1 MYDEYENPEYDNIRN
16 LDHYFDNYVS
26 SLAVMYT
33 IKGILKESR
42 SSNDKFPETNQ
53 LYEDKSDVI
62 DNINKQLPQVYRYN
76 IKNLQKFYFEKG
88 LGGVVNMNLK
98 HEKTVL
104 AIIKTQLVK
113 IRNTIRELNNEC
125 KIEDYPEAEHKKVT
139 YFNQFRQIHIE
150 CLHELVDLIY
160 LHYGDSYLKDVKI
173 SEIDEILNRFNQS
186 AIFNK
191 VSQKIAFMHELGV
204 IDYLRNEYPSL
215 EGNDTWLA
223 KVIATFIDGNLR
235 TIRKEINEI
244 KNKKTIPKP
253 TQKKIDEVFTG
264 YKMKKGGK

>member
-1 MYDEYENPEYDNIRN
+1 MYDEYEKPEYDNIRN
-16 LDHYFDNYVS
+16 LDNYFDNYVS

-62 DNINKQLPQVYRYN
+62 DDINKRLPQVYIYN
-76 IKNLQKFYFEKG
+76 IKKFQKFYFEKG
-88 LGGVVNMNLK
+88 LGVVVNMNLK

-160 LHYGDSYLKDVKI
+160 LYYGDSYLKDVKI

-191 VSQKIAFMHELGV
+191 VAQKIALIKELGI
-204 IDYLRNEYPSL
+204 IDYLQDKHPSL
-215 EGNDTWLA
+215 VNETWLA
-223 KVIATFIDGNLR
+223 NIIATFVDGDLQ
-235 TIRKEINEI
+235 TIRKEINDF
-244 KNKKTIPKP
+244 KNKKKAIPKA
-253 TQKKIDEVFTG
+253 TQKKIDEVFTK
-264 YKMKKGGK
+264 YEMKKG